1 MQKTTFPYETWT
13 VCKPKV
19 TSSRGVVV
27 AQEIEAA
34 SIGAR
39 IIESGGNAIDGAIA
53 TAFALSVTE
62 PWMSGLGGGGF
73 MMLYLANEKRV
84 RVIDFGMISPKMIEL
99 ADYPLS
105 GDIDA
110 DLFGWPAVVGD
121 TNLHGAKSVAV
132 PGSVAGYGLA
142 VEEFATKSWSELISP
157 ALELARRGHRKTWW
171 TTLNVAAE
179 AKLLDLYSQSR
190 DDWLPNGLVPTV
202 SADNKYLSLI
212 HI

>member
-1 MQKTTFPYETWT
+1 MSYPYETWT

-19 TSSRGVVV
+19 TGSKGVVV

-73 MMLYLANEKRV
+73 MMLYLANENRV
-84 RVIDFGMISPKMIEL
+84 RVIDFGMISPKMTDL

-105 GDIDA
+105 GDIGA
-110 DLFGWPAVVGD
+110 DLFGWPAVAGD

-132 PGSVAGYGLA
+132 PGAVAG
-142 VEEFATKSWSELISP
+142 
-157 ALELARRGHRKTWW
+157 
-171 TTLNVAAE
+171 
-179 AKLLDLYSQSR
+179 
-190 DDWLPNGLVPTV
+190 
-202 SADNKYLSLI
+202 LSLI